1 MLFFVLNLKEH
12 EMMYNRIS
20 YCKNNDWEACKT
32 VDKWIWCVEAKC
44 HKGRKQELLELFN
57 TKIMDHLPLL
67 HSLHEFDIC
76 ITFYEQH
83 SRSIDSFL
91 L

>member
-44 HKGRKQELLELFN
+44 HKGGK
-57 TKIMDHLPLL
+57 K
-67 HSLHEFDIC
+67 SC
-76 ITFYEQH
+76 
-83 SRSIDSFL
+83 
-91 L
+91 